1 MFFVVFMA
9 LFVIF
14 WISSSEIFQIFTA
27 YCIQNDTNFKL
38 KKVGFVKDIFLVV

>member
-27 YCIQNDTNFKL
+27 YCIQHL